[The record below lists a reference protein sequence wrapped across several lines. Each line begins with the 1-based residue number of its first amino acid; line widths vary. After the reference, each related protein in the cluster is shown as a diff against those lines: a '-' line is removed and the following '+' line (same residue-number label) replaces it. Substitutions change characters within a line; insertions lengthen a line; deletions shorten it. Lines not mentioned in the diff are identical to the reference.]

1 MKNKTLEEK
10 FQEHSLQFDNE
21 VDRSW
26 ARYSYE
32 AGYNLAQKE
41 SEEKIKKLRE
51 ALEFYANTNNW
62 KSGFSLKVDDTKLTE
77 TNGLRRG
84 GKLARKVLKEIE

>member
-1 MKNKTLEEK
+1 MKTRPLEEK
-10 FQEHSLQFDNE
+10 SQEHSLQFDNE

-41 SEEKIKKLRE
+41 SEEKIRLAIRHLEHHILCVNENVGSIKSALRI
-51 ALEFYANTNNW
+51 
-62 KSGFSLKVDDTKLTE
+62 
-77 TNGLRRG
+77 LRG
-84 GKLARKVLKEIE
+84 EE